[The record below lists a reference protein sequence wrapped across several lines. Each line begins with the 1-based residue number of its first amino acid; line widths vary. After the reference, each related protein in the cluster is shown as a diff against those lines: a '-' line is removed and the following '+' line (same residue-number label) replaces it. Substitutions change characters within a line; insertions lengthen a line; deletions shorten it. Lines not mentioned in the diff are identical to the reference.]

1 MVQDL
6 LNSPVFGILLSI
18 IGFEIGLYIYRKTK
32 IALFNPLLIC
42 IALIV
47 CILISFNIKLDNFNK
62 GGNLISFFLGPAT
75 VVLAVP
81 LYKKIN
87 VIKKYA
93 IPILLGVT
101 VGCITAMIS
110 IFYISK
116 AFGLTSELS
125 YSLMPKSITTPIG
138 IEVSKVL
145 GGIPAIT
152 VSAIIITGIMGAVIA
167 PIVCKIFKIKNNI
180 AIGISIGTSS
190 HAIGTTKA
198 IEMGETEGAMS
209 SLAIGIAGLI
219 TSFLAPIIIKF
230 LH

>member
-1 MVQDL
+1 
-6 LNSPVFGILLSI
+6 
-18 IGFEIGLYIYRKTK
+18 
-32 IALFNPLLIC
+32 
-42 IALIV
+42 
-47 CILISFNIKLDNFNK
+47 
-62 GGNLISFFLGPAT
+62 
-75 VVLAVP
+75 
-81 LYKKIN
+81 
-87 VIKKYA
+87 
-93 IPILLGVT
+93 
-101 VGCITAMIS
+101 
-110 IFYISK
+110 
-116 AFGLTSELS
+116 
-125 YSLMPKSITTPIG
+125 
-138 IEVSKVL
+138 
-145 GGIPAIT
+145 IT

>member
-1 MVQDL
+1 
-6 LNSPVFGILLSI
+6 
-18 IGFEIGLYIYRKTK
+18 
-32 IALFNPLLIC
+32 
-42 IALIV
+42 
-47 CILISFNIKLDNFNK
+47 
-62 GGNLISFFLGPAT
+62 
-75 VVLAVP
+75 P

-190 HAIGTTKA
+190 HAIGTT
-198 IEMGETEGAMS
+198 
-209 SLAIGIAGLI
+209 
-219 TSFLAPIIIKF
+219 
-230 LH
+230 